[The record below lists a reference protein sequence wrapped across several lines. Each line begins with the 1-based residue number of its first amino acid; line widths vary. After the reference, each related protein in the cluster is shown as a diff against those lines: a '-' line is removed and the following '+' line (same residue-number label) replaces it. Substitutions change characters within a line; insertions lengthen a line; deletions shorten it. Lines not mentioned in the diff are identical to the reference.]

1 MTSTFIKLL
10 SFITLL
16 IFLLSCNNKLDQS
29 SMFKGRKH
37 KNKKGVYDAGMKK
50 NKPIS
55 VQIKKDYDK
64 LSKYD
69 TDPKKAR
76 KAQDKEMKKKK
87 KAAAK
92 ARAKNNKKRHVKVK
106 TTKGKTEG
114 KK

>member
-1 MTSTFIKLL
+1 
-10 SFITLL
+10 
-16 IFLLSCNNKLDQS
+16 
-29 SMFKGRKH
+29 MFHGRKH

-50 NKPIS
+50 KKPIS

-76 KAQDKEMKKKK
+76 KAQEKEMKKKK
-87 KAAAK
+87 KASAK

-106 TTKGKTEG
+106 TTKGKTG
-114 KK
+114 GDK